1 MHDENEREALYA
13 IMYAAASRGK
23 GKKGELPKVEDLY
36 PRPGTEERKQQ
47 EMRDMVEEKKR
58 TDEWL
63 KRLDL
68 SVLTQ
73 QSGK

>member
-36 PRPGTEERKQQ
+36 QRPGAEERKQQ
-47 EMRDMVEEKKR
+47 EMRDMIEEKKR

-73 QSGK
+73 QNGK